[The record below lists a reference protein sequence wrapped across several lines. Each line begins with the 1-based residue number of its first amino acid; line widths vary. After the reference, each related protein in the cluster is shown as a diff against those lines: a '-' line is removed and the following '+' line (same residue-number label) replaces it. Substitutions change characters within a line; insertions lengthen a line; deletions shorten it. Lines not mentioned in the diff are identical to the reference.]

1 MVDVWSS
8 AAVKVPRIMPLHS
21 TVSYPIDEIP
31 FSSMSAD
38 FTSNFI
44 NNPTTY
50 ESPIL
55 TEMIKLNRILL
66 QVIDFNRRCVS
77 EHLDG
82 EALESGVKSLSRE
95 LSIWLE
101 SLPHHMRDTPE
112 NFKWFADRGF
122 GRMFAALYLGYYHY
136 GQLLNYQFLGADS
149 ISTSTLYAADSRMVL
164 CRYNNIIAAT
174 IITGA
179 AAINNGLAVTPPMG
193 WNNWNAFGC
202 DVSEDLLY
210 TTSDQILSL
219 GLRDLG
225 YDHVVLDDCW
235 QDVNGRD
242 KNGKLQPELSK
253 FPNGLKS
260 ISDHLHSQGLR
271 YGMYSSAGEMTC
283 ARFSGSLD
291 HEIDDA
297 NSFAEWGVDML
308 KYDSCYHMGRI
319 GTPQISFNRFK
330 VMSDA
335 LKATGRNILLN
346 LCNWGED
353 SVHTW
358 GMSISNS
365 WRITGDIYDS
375 FTRPDDL
382 CGCNTMSPGDPS
394 CIAPGTHCSVLFI
407 LNKVA
412 PFADRSIPGGWSD
425 LDMLEVGQGGMTD
438 EEYKAHFA
446 LWAALKSPLFLG
458 NDLRSMPASALTII
472 NNPAIIALSQDP
484 HGRSVTRVRKD
495 TKVAKDQYGEGET
508 HVWAGYL
515 HNGDQAVILLNAA
528 AEDLDMEISLSEI
541 FTPFGPHGSAP
552 HVNYDWA
559 VHDLWANRMPEETAE
574 KLLAATSDADRAA
587 ILKKANWYNATETSY
602 EQGLREGDA
611 RLFGDKV
618 GVVKAG
624 GNLKASV
631 KSHAAKVFRLRRI
644 GKEGEKFKGKSIDR
658 VAKDEL

>member
-1 MVDVWSS
+1 M
-8 AAVKVPRIMPLHS
+8 A
-21 TVSYPIDEIP
+21 SY
-31 FSSMSAD
+31 
-38 FTSNFI
+38 
-44 NNPTTY
+44 
-50 ESPIL
+50 
-55 TEMIKLNRILL
+55 R
-66 QVIDFNRRCVS
+66 
-77 EHLDG
+77 
-82 EALESGVKSLSRE
+82 
-95 LSIWLE
+95 
-101 SLPHHMRDTPE
+101 
-112 NFKWFADRGF
+112 
-122 GRMFAALYLGYYHY
+122 
-136 GQLLNYQFLGADS
+136 DS
-149 ISTSTLYAADSRMVL
+149 IF
-164 CRYNNIIAAT
+164 IAAT
-174 IITGA
+174 LLTGA

-210 TTSDQILSL
+210 TTSEQILSL

-235 QDVNGRD
+235 QDVKGRD
-242 KNGKLQPELSK
+242 ENGKLQPELSK

-260 ISDHLHSQGLR
+260 ISDHLHDQGLK

-283 ARFSGSLD
+283 ARFAGSLD
-291 HEIDDA
+291 HEVDDA

-319 GTPQISFNRFK
+319 GPPQISFNRFK

-335 LKATGRNILLN
+335 LRATGRNILLN

-353 SVHTW
+353 QVHTW
-358 GMSISNS
+358 GMSVANS

-382 CGCNTMSPGDPS
+382 CGCNTMAPGDPS

-458 NDLRSMPASALTII
+458 NDLRDMPASALTII

-484 HGRSVTRVRKD
+484 HGRSVTRVRRD
-495 TKVAKDQYGEGET
+495 TNVAKDQYGEGET

-515 HNGDQAVILLNAA
+515 QNGDEVVILLNAA
-528 AEDLDMEISLSEI
+528 AEDVDMDISLAEI
-541 FTPFGPHGSAP
+541 FTPFGPGGSAP
-552 HVNYDWA
+552 HVKYNWA
-559 VHDLWANRMPEETAE
+559 VHDLWAHRMSTETAE
-574 KLLAATSDADRAA
+574 ELLAAKSEADRAA
-587 ILKKANWYNATETSY
+587 LLKKANWYNATETPY

-611 RLFGDKV
+611 RLFGEKI

-624 GNLKASV
+624 GSLKAPV

-644 GKEGEKFKGKSIDR
+644 AKEGDAFKGKSIAR
-658 VAKDEL
+658 DEL